1 MALSHAVSYQNMSL
15 HPPTPVPFFDKI
27 KSAPCYSEQA
37 QAWSL
42 PCYGTAPQSSL
53 PRVLPPELGPTTVR
67 VIWQNTM
74 PDSQVKYSILIQTK
88 GETKC

>member
-1 MALSHAVSYQNMSL
+1 MALSHAISYQNMSL

-53 PRVLPPELGPTTVR
+53 PRVGPTTVR
-67 VIWQNTM
+67 VIWRDTM
-74 PDSQVKYSILIQTK
+74 LNFTSQTFHTDSNKRRN
-88 GETKC
+88 

>member
-1 MALSHAVSYQNMSL
+1 MALSHAISYQNMSL

-42 PCYGTAPQSSL
+42 PCYGTAPQNSL
-53 PRVLPPELGPTTVR
+53 RRVGPTTVR
-67 VIWQNTM
+67 VIWQTTM
-74 PDSQVKYSILIQTK
+74 PNSQVKYSILIQAK